1 MPIFT
6 QLSGVSR
13 LPAARTVRRRDAL
26 RLVGATATLALLNAC
41 SGVAPQAAPTS
52 VPGGAAAGAATSVG
66 ATPAV
71 AAAGA
76 ASGASTVTV
85 TAAATPAP
93 TAGGATGGATPQPRS
108 GGTLRTS
115 VGTATFGGTDVH
127 NNRNFAIY
135 PVFDTLV
142 EYDGQH
148 QPQPVLAESWEFN
161 ADSTQLKINLHHG
174 VQFHTGR
181 ELTSDDIKFNLLRV
195 RDPAVAAFTN
205 FMSRWLTDIQTPD
218 KYTLNLVLDQPRAGL
233 FDMMELI
240 AIQDPVTLQG
250 ADAANSAVGTGPFKL
265 VELATGDH
273 FTVAKNPNYWQS
285 GLPYL
290 DTVVTQLGGDF
301 QTRDT
306 QLDGGA
312 IDMVTPTIQDAV
324 RFQQDAQFQLL
335 QNPDPVPY
343 ALAINTG
350 MAPLDNNLARQAFS
364 YAMDRNR
371 VVSSVLHGLAQ
382 PVDLP
387 WPPSSPAYDAQLET
401 VQTFDLNRAQSLF
414 QQAGIS
420 NASFDFGWDGGTAWL
435 ADMAQIFQSDLE
447 TIGIHLNLKP
457 METNAFNSYV
467 GTQDPSLTRN
477 YPGLVANGSVV
488 NTQFDPSTVG
498 ATSAWGRTTAN
509 NEGFNNDQYI
519 QWFDQ
524 AATEPDPAKRKQLY
538 SQINQLYLDQ
548 AFLIFYVAVPALVAA
563 RANVHGIAW
572 RLATPI
578 RYEQV
583 WID

>member
-1 MPIFT
+1 MPII
-6 QLSGVSR
+6 QMNVPR
-13 LPAARTVRRRDAL
+13 PPAGQPVRRRDAL
-26 RLVGATATLALLNAC
+26 RLVGATATLALLSAC
-41 SGVAPQAAPTS
+41 SGVAPQATPVGPTPAAP
-52 VPGGAAAGAATSVG
+52 AATPV
-66 ATPAV
+66 ATP
-71 AAAGA
+71 
-76 ASGASTVTV
+76 GASTVTV
-85 TAAATPAP
+85 AATPAP
-93 TAGGATGGATPQPRS
+93 TPGGAAAAAATPQPKS

-115 VGTATFGGTDVH
+115 VGTATFGGSDVH

-142 EYDGQH
+142 EYDRQH

-161 ADSTQLKINLHHG
+161 TDSTQLKVNLRHG

-181 ELTSDDIKFNLLRV
+181 ELTSDDVKFNLLRV
-195 RDPAVAAFTN
+195 RDPSVAAFTN

-240 AIQDPVTLQG
+240 AIQDPVTLQSPE
-250 ADAANSAVGTGPFKL
+250 AASTAVGTGPFKL
-265 VELATGDH
+265 VELAIGDH
-273 FTVAKNPNYWQS
+273 FTVARNPNYWQT

-306 QLDGGA
+306 QLEAGA

-324 RFQQDAQFQLL
+324 RFQQEAQFQLL

-350 MAPLDNNLARQAFS
+350 MPPLDNNLARQAFS

-371 VVSSVLHGLAQ
+371 VVNSVLHGLAQ
-382 PVDLP
+382 AVDLP
-387 WPPSSPAYDAQLET
+387 WPPSSPAYNAQLET
-401 VQTFDLNRAQSLF
+401 VQTFDLERARSLF
-414 QQAGIS
+414 QQAGVS

-498 ATSAWGRTTAN
+498 ATSAWGRTRAN